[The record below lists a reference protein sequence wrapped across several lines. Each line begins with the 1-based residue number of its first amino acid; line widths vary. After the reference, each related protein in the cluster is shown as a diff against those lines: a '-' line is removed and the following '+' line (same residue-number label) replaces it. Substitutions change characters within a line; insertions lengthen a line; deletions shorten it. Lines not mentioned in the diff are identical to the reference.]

1 MPFIVSLFLA
11 FVPALIYAG
20 IIYWMDRYEKE
31 PLHLLLGVF
40 SWGAIVAA
48 GGAFI
53 LNTIFGIAVYSLTA
67 DPTVTDI
74 ATGSVSAPLVEE
86 SLKGFAVLLVFLIF
100 RKEFDSILDGI
111 VYAGITA
118 LGFAASENV
127 LYMLQYGYADGGWSE
142 LFFIFF
148 LRVILGAWN
157 HATYTAF
164 IGIGLAI
171 ARNNR
176 NAFIKIIAPL
186 SGFGLAVFTH
196 FFHNTLAVFAGEGG
210 IILLFLV
217 DWLGWLFMLGIMFWA
232 ITREKRWIQTHL
244 QPEVDANV
252 ISPAQYKT
260 ALSPFKRGLA
270 RLSTLGSSSNRT
282 TRQFYQKCAELA
294 YKKHQIAAVGESG
307 GNTHEMIEKLR
318 TEINH
323 LAGKASS

>member
-11 FVPALIYAG
+11 FVPALIYAS
-20 IIYWMDRYEKE
+20 ITYWMDRYEKE

-40 SWGAIVAA
+40 TWGAIVAA

-86 SLKGFAVLLVFLIF
+86 SLKGFAVLLVFLVF

-127 LYMLQYGYADGGWSE
+127 LYMLQYGYAEGGWSE

-176 NAFIKIIAPL
+176 NTMIKIIAVL
-186 SGFGLAVFTH
+186 GGFGLAVFTH

-210 IILLFLV
+210 IFLLFLV
-217 DWLGWLFMLGIMFWA
+217 DWLGWLFILGIMIWA
-232 ITREKRWIQTHL
+232 VSREKRWLQTYL
-244 QPEVDANV
+244 RPEVDANL
-252 ISPAQYKT
+252 ISAAQYNT

-270 RLSTLGSSSNRT
+270 GLSSLGSSRNRP
-282 TRQFYQKCAELA
+282 TRKFYQKCAELA

-307 GNTHEMIEKLR
+307 GNTHEMVAKLR
-318 TEINH
+318 AEISQ
-323 LAGKASS
+323 LAGRAAA